1 MCLDIYAA
9 EQNGKNVWQTP
20 DTKTACL
27 AETLYIG
34 SFKYRR
40 FDFRPVYGQW
50 HNRRGRLKYGRK
62 FCGCEQETEFF
73 ELAKKRL
80 ENGFQYCME

>member
-27 AETLYIG
+27 AETLYID
-34 SFKYRR
+34 SFKYRQ

-50 HNRRGRLKYGRK
+50 HNRRGSIKIRAEILRLR
-62 FCGCEQETEFF
+62 T
-73 ELAKKRL
+73 R
-80 ENGFQYCME
+80 NGIF